1 MIIPSQADV
10 LHGARDV
17 QLPHL
22 AQVGPKYYSGV
33 VLTIASKSLQ
43 KC

>member
-22 AQVGPKYYSGV
+22 AQVGPTYYSGLL
-33 VLTIASKSLQ
+33 LTIASKSLQ